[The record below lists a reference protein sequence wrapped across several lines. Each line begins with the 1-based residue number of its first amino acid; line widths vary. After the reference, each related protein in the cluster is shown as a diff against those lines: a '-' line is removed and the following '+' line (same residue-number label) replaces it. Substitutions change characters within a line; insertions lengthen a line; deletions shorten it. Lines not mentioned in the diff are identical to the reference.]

1 MVFMHKR
8 YNEEYT
14 KTVKRQ
20 KSNRN
25 RMKFL
30 DQVIAELEEA
40 FFYTKESKNLYRFV
54 IEAAEKPLIEH
65 VLTRAEGNQL
75 KAARILG
82 INRNTLRSKIKKLGI
97 KVK

>member
-1 MVFMHKR
+1 MR
-8 YNEEYT
+8 EDT
-14 KTVKRQ
+14 QKTVKRH
-20 KSNRN
+20 KSHL
-25 RMKFL
+25 KSFE
-30 DQVIAELEEA
+30 QAVGELEEA
-40 FFYTKESKNLYRFV
+40 FLYTEAGNLYKFI

-65 VLTRAEGNQL
+65 ALMRAEGNQL

>member
-1 MVFMHKR
+1 MIRMR
-8 YNEEYT
+8 EESQ

-20 KSNRN
+20 KSHQI
-25 RMKFL
+25 KTL
-30 DQVIAELEEA
+30 EQIVGELEEA
-40 FFYTKESKNLYRFV
+40 FLYTEAGNLYKFI

-65 VLTRAEGNQL
+65 ALMRAEGNQL
-75 KAARILG
+75 RAAKMLG